1 MSMSSDHVVVPYTVF
16 AERRERRN
24 RIAATLQDSNATDVR
39 SPSAIAVG
47 ETRQTLE
54 TQRIDA
60 EQGDGI

>member
-24 RIAATLQDSNATDVR
+24 RIAETLQDTNANDER

-47 ETRQTLE
+47 EKRQALE
-54 TQRIDA
+54 AQRIDA